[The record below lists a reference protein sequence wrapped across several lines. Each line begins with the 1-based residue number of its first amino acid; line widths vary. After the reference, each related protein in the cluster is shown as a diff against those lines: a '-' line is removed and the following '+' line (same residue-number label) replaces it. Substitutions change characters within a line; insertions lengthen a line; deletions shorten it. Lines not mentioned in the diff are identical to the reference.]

1 MDGEVQAR
9 QGNSGGNPE
18 QIGKTDSSCFCG
30 AGEKT
35 SYSLSV
41 SGGFRDSLSKVG
53 GSPALLRRSVGVRR
67 GRTWGSSDVGE
78 LLLCEQG
85 VLEKLRF

>member
-1 MDGEVQAR
+1 MQAR
-9 QGNSGGNPE
+9 QRDSRGNPE
-18 QIGKTDSSCFCG
+18 QVGKTDSSCFCG

-41 SGGFRDSLSKVG
+41 SGGFWDSLSNVG

-67 GRTWGSSDVGE
+67 ERTWGSSYVGE